1 MSGKKG
7 MRSGLSRV
15 LPVKFGVDF
24 ARTVDGRSLLGRA
37 VRTRLQNLIDDLGGE
52 GTLSHQ
58 QRSLC
63 VRAVWLELVLQEE
76 EMRIAEGAGT
86 DPQLHTSLI
95 GSLVSIYRLLGIKRV
110 AREVRLADYLK
121 KGESTTTTNG

>member
-24 ARTVDGRSLLGRA
+24 VRTVDGRSVLGRA
-37 VRTRLQNLIDDLGGE
+37 VRCRLENLFDDLGGE

-63 VRAVWLELVLQEE
+63 TRAIWLEFVLQDE
-76 EMRIAEGAGT
+76 EMKIAEGAGT
-86 DPQLHTSLI
+86 DTQLHTSLI
-95 GSLVSIYRLLGIKRV
+95 GSLAAIYRLLGIKRV
-110 AREVRLADYLK
+110 AREARLSDYLRR
-121 KGESTTTTNG
+121 GES